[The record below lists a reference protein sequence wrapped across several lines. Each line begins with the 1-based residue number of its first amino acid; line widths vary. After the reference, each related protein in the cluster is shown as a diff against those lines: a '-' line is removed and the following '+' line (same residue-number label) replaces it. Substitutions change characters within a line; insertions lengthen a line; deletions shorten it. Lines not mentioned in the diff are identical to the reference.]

1 MTALPYDL
9 LAVVYDATPPG
20 QAYQS
25 VLHQAQALFAQ
36 YGPSTRSVLDLAC
49 GTGSAAVALA
59 AAGYQVT
66 GLDLSPE
73 MVRLATKKAARAG
86 VDVAFTVGDMREF
99 SLAGPVDAVLCLG
112 DAINH
117 LLDME
122 DLHRA
127 FQCIYR
133 ALAPGGLLVFDVNTR
148 HGLEEWDGQTLAA
161 DAGDFAY
168 IWECSLDPKTGVTT
182 VRASFFLPDPA
193 PPRFRRFQDT
203 FHERGWPLVVLKE
216 VMDQCGLELLGIFGW
231 QTMAAGTEED
241 RHVTFGARRRSLH
254 QTGPVPVTPG
264 CSR

>member
-9 LAVVYDATPPG
+9 LAVVYDAIPPG

-25 VLHQAQALFAQ
+25 VLHQARALLAQ
-36 YGPSTRSVLDLAC
+36 YSPGTRRVLDLAC

-59 AAGYQVT
+59 AAGFQVA

-73 MVRLATKKAARAG
+73 MVKLAVRKAARAG
-86 VDVAFTVGDMREF
+86 VNVTFSVGDMRDF
-99 SLAGPVDAVLCLG
+99 ALAEPVDAVLCLG

-122 DLHRA
+122 DLQRA
-127 FQCIYR
+127 FQCIFR

-168 IWECSLDPKTGVTT
+168 IWECSLEPQSGVTT
-182 VRASFFLPDPA
+182 VRASFFLPDPV

-203 FHERGWPLVVLKE
+203 FYERAWPLAVLNE
-216 VMDQCGLELLGIFGW
+216 AMDQCGLELLGTFGW

-241 RHVTFGARRRSLH
+241 RHVTLGARRR
-254 QTGPVPVTPG
+254 PPG
-264 CSR
+264 